1 MVNFMMKVTTW
12 FLNTAA
18 FASIAASRKTVK
30 KILEI
35 GTYDGRTAII
45 LSQLFPDAD
54 VLTIDLADDD
64 NEFETT
70 YNRADELDKFVRERN
85 QRLKRSERISFVPMN
100 SISLSEYTGSF
111 DLIWVDGAHGYPI
124 VAMDIINA
132 VRLCSTSGTVMIDD
146 VWENVTPA
154 ISIISQ

>member
-1 MVNFMMKVTTW
+1 M
-12 FLNTAA
+12 
-18 FASIAASRKTVK
+18 
-30 KILEI
+30 
-35 GTYDGRTAII
+35 
-45 LSQLFPDAD
+45 SQLFPDAD

-111 DLIWVDGAHGYPI
+111 DLIWVDG
-124 VAMDIINA
+124 
-132 VRLCSTSGTVMIDD
+132 LTVIQL
-146 VWENVTPA
+146 
-154 ISIISQ
+154 SQWTL